1 MNRAGLA
8 LLVRALAAFVLAL
21 VLAGPAVAQDAQTIL
36 HLLDYI
42 GVDYPEAV
50 EGGRVKDEDE
60 YKEMLEFTAQV
71 AEQVRGLPENAKK
84 AALVADAGALA
95 NLVQGKAAP
104 VTVADAAGKLRRAI
118 VGAYNLRLAP
128 RAAPDLARGKALYA
142 KHCAACHGAGGRGDG
157 PAAKGLEPPPSSF
170 HDLERMAQRSAYGLY
185 NTITL
190 GVAGTSMAPFKQL
203 SEEDRWAL
211 AFYVSVIGMPP
222 ARVNE
227 GERLWQ
233 AGKARAQ
240 FPDLD
245 NVATLSSNEI
255 AARYGDDAARVQ
267 DYLRAHPQV
276 LKPSPIAFARQK
288 LGEALEA
295 YRKGERAAA
304 RQAAL
309 AGYLEGFELVEASLA
324 NVDASLMRE
333 TEREMIELRA
343 AIERGEPAEALAKRA
358 ERTDGLL
365 GAAAE
370 KLGDGGLSEATAFTA
385 SLIIL
390 LREGLEAILVLAAII
405 AFVAKTG
412 RRDALPWVHAGWIA
426 AVALGVVTWVIATF
440 VVEISG
446 SNRELTEGITAL
458 VAAAMLLY
466 VGYWLHGKSYAQAW
480 ARFIREQ
487 VGQALAKGTLWAMAA
502 VSFLAV
508 YREMFEIVLFYQ
520 ALWAQAGEAGRMPV
534 LGGAAAAAALL
545 AAIGVAIF
553 KYSLRLPI
561 GPFFNVMSA
570 LLALLAVVFAGH
582 GVAALQEAG
591 VIQAT
596 RLGFDPMPLLGIYP
610 SVEALGAQL
619 FTLALVALGLWS
631 ARRSA
636 VMQPA

>member
-1 MNRAGLA
+1 MIRSGL
-8 LLVRALAAFVLAL
+8 VFL
-21 VLAGPAVAQDAQTIL
+21 VLSLVFAAPAFAQEAQTIL

-50 EGGRVKDEDE
+50 EDGKIKNEDE
-60 YKEMLEFTAQV
+60 YKEMLEFTAQI
-71 AEQVRGLPENAKK
+71 AEQVRGLPESSKK
-84 AALVADAGALA
+84 TALVADAAALA
-95 NLVQGKAAP
+95 KLVQDRAA
-104 VTVADAAGKLRRAI
+104 AASIAEAAGKLRWAI

-128 RAAPDLARGKALYA
+128 RAPPELARGKALYA
-142 KHCAACHGAGGRGDG
+142 QHCAACHGAEGRGDG
-157 PAAKGLEPPPSSF
+157 TAAKGLEPAPSNF

-211 AFYVSVIGMPP
+211 AFYVSVMGMPQS
-222 ARVNE
+222 RVNE

-233 AGKARAQ
+233 AGKARLQ

-255 AARYGDDAARVQ
+255 TARYGEEAARVQ
-267 DYLRAHPQV
+267 DYLRVHPEV
-276 LKPSPIAFARQK
+276 LKPSPIAFTRQK

-343 AIERGEPAEALAKRA
+343 AIERGDPPEALEKRG
-358 ERTDGLL
+358 EHVDRLL
-365 GAAAE
+365 AAAAE
-370 KLGDGGLSEATAFTA
+370 KLGEGTLSEATAFTA

-412 RRDALPWVHAGWIA
+412 RRDALPWVHAGWITA
-426 AVALGVVTWVIATF
+426 LALGALTWVVATY
-440 VVEISG
+440 VVDISG
-446 SNRELTEGITAL
+446 ANRELTEGVTAL
-458 VAAAMLLY
+458 VAAAVLLY

-480 ARFIREQ
+480 TRFIREQ
-487 VGQALAKGTLWAMAA
+487 VGQALARGTLWAMAA

-520 ALWAQAGEAGRMPV
+520 ALWAQAGDAGRAPV
-534 LGGAAAAAALL
+534 LGGAALAAVLL
-545 AAIGVAIF
+545 AAIGIAIF

-582 GVAALQEAG
+582 GIAALQEAG
-591 VIQAT
+591 VLGAT
-596 RLGFDPMPLLGIYP
+596 RLGFDAVPLLGIYP
-610 SVEALGAQL
+610 SVEAIGAQL
-619 FTLALVALGLWS
+619 FTLALVGLSFWA

-636 VMQPA
+636 VAQAA

>member
-1 MNRAGLA
+1 MIRFGLA
-8 LLVRALAAFVLAL
+8 LLVLPLLFAPPAF
-21 VLAGPAVAQDAQTIL
+21 AQEAQTIL

-50 EGGRVKDEDE
+50 EDGKIKNEDE

-71 AEQVRGLPENAKK
+71 AAQVKGLPDNLRKQ
-84 AALVADAGALA
+84 ALVADAAALA
-95 NLVQGKAAP
+95 KLVQEKAPAAGI
-104 VTVADAAGKLRRAI
+104 ADAAGKLRWAI

-128 RAAPDLARGKALYA
+128 RVPPDLARGKALYA
-142 KHCAACHGAGGRGDG
+142 KHCAACHGAEGRGDG
-157 PAAKGLEPPPSSF
+157 PAAKGLEPAPSNF
-170 HDLERMAQRSAYGLY
+170 HDLDRMAQRSAYGLY

-190 GVAGTSMAPFKQL
+190 GVAGTSMAPFKQF
-203 SEEDRWAL
+203 SEEERWAL
-211 AFYVSVIGMPP
+211 AFYVSVVGLPES
-222 ARVNE
+222 RLKE

-233 AGKARAQ
+233 GGKARTALSG
-240 FPDLD
+240 LD

-255 AARYGDDAARVQ
+255 AARHGDDAARVQ

-276 LKPSPIAFARQK
+276 LKPSPVAFARQK
-288 LGEALEA
+288 LAEALEA
-295 YRKGERAAA
+295 YRKGDRVAA

-343 AIERGEPAEALAKRA
+343 AIERGEPAEALEKRG
-358 ERTDGLL
+358 ERVDRLL
-365 GAAAE
+365 AAAAE
-370 KLGDGGLSEATAFTA
+370 KLGEGGLSEATAFTA

-426 AVALGVVTWVIATF
+426 ALALGALTWVIATF
-440 VVEISG
+440 VVDISG
-446 SNRELTEGITAL
+446 ANRELTEGVTAL
-458 VAAAMLLY
+458 VAAAVLLY

-480 ARFIREQ
+480 TRFIKEQ
-487 VGQALAKGTLWAMAA
+487 VGQALAKGTLWAMAV

-520 ALWAQAGEAGRMPV
+520 ALWAQAGEAGQVPV
-534 LGGAAAAAALL
+534 LGGAAVAAALL
-545 AAIGVAIF
+545 AAIGIAIF

-570 LLALLAVVFAGH
+570 LLALLAVVFTGH
-582 GVAALQEAG
+582 GIAALQEAG
-591 VIQAT
+591 VLGAT
-596 RLGFDPMPLLGIYP
+596 RLAFDPVPLLGIYP
-610 SVEALGAQL
+610 SVEAIGSQL
-619 FTLALVALGLWS
+619 FALALVGLSFWA
-631 ARRSA
+631 ARRNA
-636 VMQPA
+636 VAQAA